1 MKKVTLIMLSL
12 AIAAS
17 MTVGTISVSAETNN
31 TTWQTAVTDTV
42 SESKVSSAMN
52 KAAEYTYNA
61 VANPQVGSIG
71 GEWAVIG
78 LSRSGYNVPM
88 EYYNIYYNNVVE
100 YVKKCDGVLSEKKY
114 TEYSRVILGLTA
126 IGENPQNIGGYD
138 LVKPLAEKENVTF
151 QGINGAIYALIA
163 LNSGNYIIN
172 SSEETENLKKYYI
185 NEILN
190 SRNEDGGW
198 SFTGELPSEIDI
210 TAMAIQAL
218 AGFTD
223 DENVLTAVNESLE
236 FLSEKQNDNG
246 TYSAYGDECSES
258 IAQVITAL
266 TAVGVSPDSD
276 AFTKNGINI
285 VDALLSYQQNDG
297 SFKHTMSGSGENQ
310 MATEQALYA
319 LAAADR
325 FYSGKNALYDMSDI
339 KKAENN
345 SENNEGLPNRNIAVK
360 KQEII
365 YNEKTFN
372 DIKSHKDK
380 EKIEALAARGI
391 INGKSESEFEPDS
404 TMTRAEFAAIAVK
417 ALGLPLVSEK
427 SFDDVSEN
435 DWFYGYTAAAKNYG
449 IVSGVSETEFN
460 PYGTITKEEAVCM
473 TARAAKLCGMNVE
486 LSETE
491 IRDILSEFTDYM
503 SLSDWAKASMAL
515 CFKEKILSDEDI
527 EINPGKNVVRSE
539 VAVMFYNMLER
550 AKLI

>member
-42 SESKVSSAMN
+42 SESKVSSAMD

-88 EYYNIYYNNVVE
+88 EYYNTYYSNVIE
-100 YVKKCDGVLSEKKY
+100 YVKKCNGILSEKKY

-223 DENVLTAVNESLE
+223 DETVLTAVNESLE

-285 VDALLSYQQNDG
+285 VDALLSYQQDDG

-325 FYSGKNALYDMSDI
+325 FYSGKNALYDMSDA
-339 KKAENN
+339 KKTENN
-345 SENNEGLPNRNIAVK
+345 FENNEGLPNKNNAVK
-360 KQEII
+360 KQGII
-365 YNEKTFN
+365 YEEKTFN
-372 DIKSHKDK
+372 DIENHKDK

-460 PYGTITKEEAVCM
+460 PYGTITKEEAACM
-473 TARAAKLCGMNVE
+473 IARAAKLCGINSE
-486 LSETE
+486 LNETE
-491 IRDILSEFTDYM
+491 IRDALSEFTDYT
-503 SLSDWAKASMAL
+503 SVSDWAKSSLAI
-515 CFKEKILSDEDI
+515 CFKEKILYDEDI
-527 EINPGKNVVRSE
+527 QINPKKNVVRCE
-539 VAVMFYNMLER
+539 IAVMFYNMLER

>member
-491 IRDILSEFTDYM
+491 IRDTLSEFTDYM